1 MQVYACIAGLFVL
14 MIRLFLLCELYLP
27 YEELATAIHI
37 ILSQFGVLYTGISAW
52 EYTIFRSY
60 KIEP

>member
-14 MIRLFLLCELYLP
+14 MIRLSLLCELYLP

-37 ILSQFGVLYTGISAW
+37 ILSQFGVLYTGIGA
-52 EYTIFRSY
+52 
-60 KIEP
+60 